1 MFAGEYL
8 CKVDEK
14 GRFIVPS
21 PIRER
26 LEAEGS
32 QVMFLKGA
40 EQSLW
45 VYSVK
50 EWEKVLE
57 RTKTTL
63 DDDQSRLFMH
73 FIVSEAGTSEI
84 DKAGRILI
92 PGRLRKLVPLDEDQE
107 VILVGLYLPYGSLE
121 PVRVAPLCGQDGNAI
136 RRKHG
141 QDSQPPLV
149 AQASRCSTFHRVVAL
164 ASSFEAKPFDL
175 IHHQNHP
182 QMRLTSSH
190 LRNGASWRRL
200 TTESHFRV
208 VVPSPFPLRCDRM
221 GSL

>member
-21 PIRER
+21 PLREQV
-26 LEAEGS
+26 EAQGNG
-32 QVMFLKGA
+32 VVFLKGA

-45 VYSVK
+45 LYSTG

-63 DDDQSRLFMH
+63 DEDQSRLFMH

-92 PGRLRKLVPLDEDQE
+92 PGRLRKLIPVDEEQE
-107 VILVGLYLPYGSLE
+107 IVLVGLYHRLE
-121 PVRVAPLCGQDGNAI
+121 IWNPA
-136 RRKHG
+136 
-141 QDSQPPLV
+141 
-149 AQASRCSTFHRVVAL
+149 
-164 ASSFEAKPFDL
+164 E
-175 IHHQNHP
+175 
-182 QMRLTSSH
+182 
-190 LRNGASWRRL
+190 WRRYL
-200 TTESHFRV
+200 SKTE
-208 VVPSPFPLRCDRM
+208 DRYEQHL
-221 GSL
+221 SKILNLL